1 MSESIESPN
10 ASRPGSA
17 QAVKRTGVSS
27 RVRESGKEASSR
39 NSMRTRVPKNHL
51 SDSVFR
57 CNVSADGS
65 CSSDSSGSFSS
76 VRSGSFRG
84 RRKQNGLKC
93 GKVAPDGFERLEKLK
108 SVSSMEKKRCG
119 WITPSSD
126 PLYVSFHDEEWGVP
140 VHDDAKLF
148 ELLVL
153 SEALGELSWPTILS
167 KRDTFRKLFDNFDPV
182 SIAEFSEK
190 KILSL
195 AGSGSALLS
204 EPKLRAIVENARQI
218 LKVKEEFGSFSNY
231 CWRFVNHKPIV
242 NGFRYARNVPVKT
255 PKAEVISKDM
265 MKRGFRC
272 VGPTIVYSFMQAAGI
287 VNDHISSCF
296 RYKECHPNVKKDC
309 AAEVEEMDKLVK
321 SAEQAC
327 LLQA

>member
-93 GKVAPDGFERLEKLK
+93 GKVAPDGVERLEKLK

-119 WITPSSD
+119 WITPSSGE
-126 PLYVSFHDEEWGVP
+126 SRIT
-140 VHDDAKLF
+140 
-148 ELLVL
+148 LL
-153 SEALGELSWPTILS
+153 
-167 KRDTFRKLFDNFDPV
+167 
-182 SIAEFSEK
+182 
-190 KILSL
+190 
-195 AGSGSALLS
+195 LL
-204 EPKLRAIVENARQI
+204 N
-218 LKVKEEFGSFSNY
+218 
-231 CWRFVNHKPIV
+231 
-242 NGFRYARNVPVKT
+242 
-255 PKAEVISKDM
+255 
-265 MKRGFRC
+265 
-272 VGPTIVYSFMQAAGI
+272 
-287 VNDHISSCF
+287 
-296 RYKECHPNVKKDC
+296 
-309 AAEVEEMDKLVK
+309 
-321 SAEQAC
+321 
-327 LLQA
+327 